1 MPTATPKPAAAATTA
16 ATDKL
21 VEIRK
26 SAEEIKKQI
35 RDLLEEET
43 APSSAISA
51 LATQAIIDL
60 IEDAMGIFEDYGNTF
75 TPLER
80 MRKNGLGIRNYG
92 FTRVTYAN
100 ARRNPQ
106 FVPSYLDM
114 EAFNDSMDDF
124 QRKRDI
130 WGWLRQFSQLVRD
143 GMRVPADAAFGYA
156 LEYYG
161 ALREAA
167 RRGVQGAEAEFN
179 ELRPF
184 FKTRGNRGNAPV
196 TEAQI
201 ERDLHAL
208 LHDKKDGEIVVR
220 NRRPQLSGGVHE
232 VVDEVHK
239 DHIAA
244 KETVEAEEKR

>member
-1 MPTATPKPAAAATTA
+1 MSTTTSKSTATV
-16 ATDKL
+16 ATDVTNKM
-21 VEIRK
+21 VEIKK

-35 RDLLEEET
+35 RSLLEEET
-43 APSSAISA
+43 QPSSAISA

-124 QRKRDI
+124 QRNCDT
-130 WGWLRQFSQLVRD
+130 WG
-143 GMRVPADAAFGYA
+143 
-156 LEYYG
+156 
-161 ALREAA
+161 
-167 RRGVQGAEAEFN
+167 
-179 ELRPF
+179 
-184 FKTRGNRGNAPV
+184 
-196 TEAQI
+196 
-201 ERDLHAL
+201 
-208 LHDKKDGEIVVR
+208 
-220 NRRPQLSGGVHE
+220 
-232 VVDEVHK
+232 
-239 DHIAA
+239 
-244 KETVEAEEKR
+244 